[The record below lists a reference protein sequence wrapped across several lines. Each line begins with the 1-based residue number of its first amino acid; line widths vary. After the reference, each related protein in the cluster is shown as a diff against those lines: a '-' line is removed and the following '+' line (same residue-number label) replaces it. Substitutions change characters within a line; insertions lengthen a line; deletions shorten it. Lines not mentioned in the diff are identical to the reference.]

1 MFQNISHIPESYHI
15 NLLLRWKLW
24 IEKTIKKHWIIS
36 AKTIYWY
43 QKFVLHQTWTQFLI
57 KQIKLVPAF
66 RPWNQILMH
75 FDKMSTNRHCKH
87 FAQFSEITGWRQ
99 VAIVFFQNN
108 FSFALDP
115 PTLSN
120 GQMWKKSAPNHPG
133 KPIHPTPLTGNATM
147 ETTHFKKGLP
157 WGGWGSWGDLALWGS
172 WAKSVMDWMGD
183 TH

>member
-36 AKTIYWY
+36 AKTFYWY

-99 VAIVFFQNN
+99 VAIVFFSKQFFICFRPPHSVKRANVEKKCPKPSWQTYTPHPPYGQCHYGNN
-108 FSFALDP
+108 TFQKGASLSY
-115 PTLSN
+115 PTFFFCNWILHIWN
-120 GQMWKKSAPNHPG
+120 GFY
-133 KPIHPTPLTGNATM
+133 T
-147 ETTHFKKGLP
+147 
-157 WGGWGSWGDLALWGS
+157 
-172 WAKSVMDWMGD
+172 
-183 TH
+183 

>member
-115 PTLSN
+115 PLCQTGKCGKKVPQTILVN
-120 GQMWKKSAPNHPG
+120 LYTPPPLRAMPLWKQHISKRGFP
-133 KPIHPTPLTGNATM
+133 
-147 ETTHFKKGLP
+147 E
-157 WGGWGSWGDLALWGS
+157 GDEGAEGIWLYG
-172 WAKSVMDWMGD
+172 AKSVMDWMGD